1 MVEFKERGVE
11 SKCNIFCPYYS
22 SVSQVRSFGVQ
33 DVKIKLV
40 EVSLKAMT
48 VDKRVSNARFRES
61 GDISL
66 LCSFKICCVT
76 LIFL

>member
-1 MVEFKERGVE
+1 MN
-11 SKCNIFCPYYS
+11 ST
-22 SVSQVRSFGVQ
+22 VSQVRGFGVQ

-48 VDKRVSNARFRES
+48 VDKRLSNARLRES

-66 LCSFKICCVT
+66 LCSFKICYVT